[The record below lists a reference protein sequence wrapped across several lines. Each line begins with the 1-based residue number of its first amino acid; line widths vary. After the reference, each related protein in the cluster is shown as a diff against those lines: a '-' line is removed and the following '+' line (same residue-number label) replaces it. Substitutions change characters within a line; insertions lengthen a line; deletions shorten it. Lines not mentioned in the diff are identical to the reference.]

1 MYTSDKTECCTSKIA
16 IMTTNYPLISCICIT
31 NNRSELLQ
39 KAIDCF
45 KSQNYPNK
53 ELVISYPKKD
63 ISTKNMIQNYRDLS
77 ILSIEREDT
86 ESLGNARNHAIVKC
100 KGEYVCIW
108 DDDDWYHSS
117 RLSFQFNSMQEKGQ
131 GYQASILTRIL
142 LYDTTSKQVYL
153 SFPYPWE
160 GTILCRK
167 VILLQNQYKNTNIAE
182 DSHVVRFLS
191 SRNLLFQIDHV
202 PFLYVYIYHGN
213 NTWNYKHFESFL
225 TKSELIT
232 GEDSEHI
239 LRLLD
244 YLN

>member
-1 MYTSDKTECCTSKIA
+1 MSI
-16 IMTTNYPLISCICIT
+16 NYPLISCICVT
-31 NNRSELLQ
+31 NNRPELL
-39 KAIDCF
+39 KNAIGCF
-45 KSQNYPNK
+45 ESQNYLNK

-63 ISTKNMIQNYRDLS
+63 TLTKRVIEGLQNSGLN
-77 ILSIEREDT
+77 ILTIEREDT
-86 ESLGNARNHAIVKC
+86 ESLGNARNQAIIKS

-167 VILLQNQYKNTNIAE
+167 VILLQNQYKNSNIAE

-191 SRNLLFQIDHV
+191 SRNLLFKIEHV

-213 NTWNYKHFESFL
+213 NTWNYKHFEAFL
-225 TKSELIT
+225 SKSELIT

-239 LRLLD
+239 LGLLE

>member
-1 MYTSDKTECCTSKIA
+1 MIP
-16 IMTTNYPLISCICIT
+16 NYPLISCICIT

-39 KAIDCF
+39 NAIDCF
-45 KSQNYPNK
+45 ESQNYTNK

-63 ISTKNMIQNYRDLS
+63 TATKNIIESLQHSELR
-77 ILSIEREDT
+77 ILAIERDDT
-86 ESLGNARNHAIVKC
+86 ESLGNARNQAIIKC
-100 KGEYVCIW
+100 RGEYVCIW

-142 LYDTTSKQVYL
+142 LYDTISKQVYL

-167 VILLQNQYKNTNIAE
+167 VILLQNQYKNSNIAE

-191 SRNLLFQIDHV
+191 SRNLLFSIEHV
-202 PFLYVYIYHGN
+202 PFLYVYVYHGN
-213 NTWNYKHFESFL
+213 NTWNYKHFEGFL
-225 TKSELIT
+225 SKSELIT

-239 LRLLD
+239 LGLLQ
-244 YLN
+244 YLD